1 MDRQAGLP
9 EEVKCFRI
17 PDEAMATTVFYRLR
31 HRGILLRLSE
41 RIVLKKICHSHYPSC
56 LFSCLANKTIN
67 TLFNYN
73 TMKKQTLLAGC
84 LSLLSL
90 LTHAQ
95 DWLPQPGTPEMEV
108 RMLGCKYEGA
118 KLKECNLLS
127 ADSKDW
133 NVKVIPDTERGG
145 KQYVFEAKRDMHE
158 VGVAVAF
165 DRYNWC
171 SDNYVMIPAVVYN
184 GNRQRIVNRE
194 YATGLD
200 KSDYKRK
207 DLALTSNP
215 IPQLSPEFGAKSR
228 LEVNVSNAATPVIT
242 YFDRKGRQ
250 GAFLFTDQ
258 GIDWQGEVKDH
269 ALIVEESADRSV
281 ASFVISAPGVREYKP
296 EFIGFSPSPDRGVSV
311 KAGDRIVIRVDKVE
325 FAASDVPEVLSRF
338 MAERKRHTVEEAPRN
353 LMPMSEVLSRMV
365 RNIEERYYEGENG
378 SYYCPENANWM
389 SYGWIGGLMNTYPM
403 LALGDD
409 FHLQR
414 VRNTFDF
421 GLLNGYGK
429 SGYYYDVL
437 GADKKVLYRD
447 GAKANPGIGLTR
459 KNADMLYWMVKQFML
474 LDKQGK
480 QAAVSEEWKKQVRN
494 LADAFVK
501 TWQSEGT
508 WGNYLDIESGQIAA
522 YNTTSGAMAPAGL
535 ALASVYFQH
544 PAYLEVARQA
554 AAAYYKNFALVGFTS
569 GGCGDI
575 LQNADSETAIAF
587 LTSLMTLYETTGDDI
602 YLKQSADLAH
612 LCATW
617 TVSFPYRL
625 PANTPLAK
633 LGANLTGAVWA
644 STQNKHGAPGFCT
657 QSGDALFKLYRA
669 TGDTLYADFIRDV
682 IHAHAEGVQPNGKI
696 TERLTYCDADSRGSR
711 GDGGKTGWN
720 ETNGALMALEIPGIY
735 VRTDLGTAY
744 AFDHV
749 VVKEVKKAGNA
760 VKLVLH
766 NPTEFDA
773 TVTLFAENGE
783 QAAAPLGDNA
793 FMDWKQKAVVKAGK
807 TITVRVK

>member
-1 MDRQAGLP
+1 
-9 EEVKCFRI
+9 
-17 PDEAMATTVFYRLR
+17 
-31 HRGILLRLSE
+31 
-41 RIVLKKICHSHYPSC
+41 
-56 LFSCLANKTIN
+56 
-67 TLFNYN
+67 
-73 TMKKQTLLAGC
+73 MKKQTLLAGC

-353 LMPMSEVLSRMV
+353 LMPMNEVLSRMV

-544 PAYLEVARQA
+544 PAYLEVAREA

-773 TVTLFAENGE
+773 TVTLFAENGA

-793 FMDWKQKAVVKAGK
+793 FIDWKQKAVVKAGK

>member
-118 KLKECNLLS
+118 QLKECNLLS

-544 PAYLEVARQA
+544 PAYLEVAREA